1 MRLNKIVN
9 GIVSAWKSGSGNN
22 ANNNILL
29 ERILKQHRFKY
40 HKLLGKYGN
49 IEPSFFV
56 YDIPLNTLIDLGRR
70 FNQESVII
78 IDENGTYLYHL
89 QDNKLDAFSHEH
101 RFKGIKKFLSKQDNV
116 SYDRNID
123 ESFYYDDIFENLDM
137 TKHLNPF
144 NPCHFRH
151 NPPESEDLIRP
162 EEFIPISYT
171 LYKIVYDYQRFNPN
185 PHFFSKSTLRYF
197 GNTLNSFKA
206 IKTDNPRYV
215 IVVTKNKTML
225 SDYTWYKRDVFYV
238 YDFNEHTFTHID
250 NKSKETNPELY
261 NLVIKNLPAPY
272 LKKFMSK

>member
-9 GIVSAWKSGSGNN
+9 GIVSAWKSGNGNN

-49 IEPSFFV
+49 IEPSFLV

-101 RFKGIKKFLSKQDNV
+101 RFKGIKKFLSKQDDV

-123 ESFYYDDIFENLDM
+123 ESFYYDDLVPNVDINE
-137 TKHLNPF
+137 HLNPF
-144 NPCHFRH
+144 DKN
-151 NPPESEDLIRP
+151 NLYDVSEFSFDQLL
-162 EEFIPISYT
+162 F
-171 LYKIVYDYQRFNPN
+171 KIVEDYQTNNPE
-185 PHFFSKSTLRYF
+185 PHFFSITNMKFF
-197 GNTLNSFKA
+197 GNTPKSFKA
-206 IKTDNPRYV
+206 FPTSNPRYAIV
-215 IVVTKNKTML
+215 ISRNKTR
-225 SDYTWYKRDVFYV
+225 SVFTYKLTYHYAFYL
-238 YDFNEHTFTHID
+238 YDFQSHNFIHIT
-250 NKSKETNPELY
+250 KSDRINNPELFT
-261 NLVIKNLPAPY
+261 LLFHNLPLNY
-272 LKKFMSK
+272 RKIFELRS